1 MVLEIR
7 RRPSAPLVP
16 PFELEPVS
24 HISSWLQD
32 WKKPQKLSQRKRVGS
47 VRMKNQR
54 RANCSEIARRP
65 EAHRA
70 RRVGKKFRRNIARSL
85 PLHWTPLETSRM
97 LLKMEKDVNA
107 CLRGRRATLSW
118 CSVGS
123 RTQRKYRNATTCL
136 RTEQAVVD
144 SPRLQLHCCDSR
156 DCKRYHSGAGRES
169 YSGGR
174 ATWASFFSLSSG

>member
-7 RRPSAPLVP
+7 RRRIEPLVP
-16 PFELEPVS
+16 PLDRWPVS
-24 HISSWLQD
+24 HIYWWLQD
-32 WKKPQKLSQRKRVGS
+32 WRKAQKLSKRKRVGS
-47 VRMKNQR
+47 VRRKNQR
-54 RANCSEIARRP
+54 RANYSGIARRP

-85 PLHWTPLETSRM
+85 PLHGTPLETSRM

-107 CLRGRRATLSW
+107 CLRGCRATLSR

-123 RTQRKYRNATTCL
+123 HTQRKYRNATTCL

-144 SPRLQLHCCDSR
+144 SPRLQPHCCDSR

-174 ATWASFFSLSSG
+174 ATWASLSSLSSG